1 MVKIKLW
8 LRLCPKRQKKNYYLV
23 VGDRNFYQRDDDK
36 KYIKIDLLHI
46 LH

>member
-8 LRLCPKRQKKNYYLV
+8 LRLCPKRQKKDDLI
-23 VGDRNFYQRDDDK
+23 VGNRNLYQRDEDK

-46 LH
+46 VH